1 MVTPASVQRK
11 IRLLGMSEYR
21 RHPASPNQTGPS
33 TQSKPSAMRLTGA
46 LPKTYRLN
54 AGSITS
60 KNDLSLVPINVIVY
74 RGRISN
80 QERHQK
86 SARRRLTSVLHGRLT
101 KPAYRRRAHA
111 RRGPQG

>member
-21 RHPASPNQTGPS
+21 RLPASPNQTGPS

-46 LPKTYRLN
+46 LPKTYWLN

-60 KNDLSLVPINVIVY
+60 KNDVSLVPINVIVY
-74 RGRISN
+74 RGESQIKNDIKN
-80 QERHQK
+80 QLAV
-86 SARRRLTSVLHGRLT
+86 ARPRFFTGRLS
-101 KPAYRRRAHA
+101 RLIEV
-111 RRGPQG
+111 

>member
-60 KNDLSLVPINVIVY
+60 KNDLSLVPRYSILCFLIGLLRVTRAASLWLARPYVEVP
-74 RGRISN
+74 RV
-80 QERHQK
+80 
-86 SARRRLTSVLHGRLT
+86 SALPTD
-101 KPAYRRRAHA
+101 
-111 RRGPQG
+111 